1 MKLSGEAHRLVV
13 FSVLFFFFL
22 KTGVTGHHFENTDLI
37 KQKRQM
43 AQLNLKQNWPRDFH
57 WLKKRMH

>member
-1 MKLSGEAHRLVV
+1 MKLSGEAHPL
-13 FSVLFFFFL
+13 FFTSVLFFL
-22 KTGVTGHHFENTDLI
+22 MKTGVTGQHFDNTDLI

-43 AQLNLKQNWPRDFH
+43 GQLNLKQNWPRDFH